1 MKGKLHTHLS
11 SRLLAVIALMFSLS
25 ALGYSQESKTN
36 NEVKLADGSLP
47 AEWTKNLKWRC
58 VGPAS
63 MGGRIT
69 GFAVYE
75 ADPCIYWVATASGG
89 LLKTTNNGITFEHQF
104 DHEATVS
111 VGAVDVAQSDPN
123 IVWVGTGENN
133 PRNSVSWG
141 DGVYKSTDGGKTW
154 KNMGLRGSFQTGDIV
169 IHPKD
174 PNIVYVG
181 ALGRL
186 YGPNKERGL
195 YKTTDG
201 GNTWT
206 QVLFVN
212 DKTGVI
218 DIAMKPDDPET
229 LLVAMW
235 ERQRDGFD
243 SHRGEPPLQD
253 GYDAYDPI
261 KKWGPGS
268 GIYRTTDGGKTFKKV
283 TEGLPSNPM
292 GRIGL
297 DWYRKDPKVVY
308 AIIDCQKIGMGTP
321 PSRVYMGIVGD
332 DVEGGAK
339 LSEVVANS
347 PAAKAGLKAGD
358 VVTAVDGKPVK
369 NYNELAD
376 LIRSKKAGDK
386 MKLTITRDGKSQ
398 EITVTLE
405 DRPQTER
412 PGGPGGGPGGGR
424 SPLFGLLG
432 AAARDEEGGG
442 VRIFR
447 VFPEGAG
454 ESAGLAEDDV
464 IKEVEKKAVKDSQ
477 ELVDALSKVKPGDKV
492 SLTVQRG
499 EKTQKLTLKIEER
512 GVSGPGGASRT
523 RPYAFMYGGQQPNV
537 QDQQGPNS
545 HEYGGVYRS
554 DDAGATWKRVNSI
567 NPRPMYFSQIRV
579 DPSDEKYLY
588 VCGVSLYRSKDGGK
602 NFSGDGSS
610 RVHPDQHALWIN
622 PKDGRHILVGCD
634 GGFYVT
640 YSRMEQWDHL
650 NHAAI
655 GQFYHVAV
663 DGRQPYRVVG
673 GLQDNGSWMGPSRA
687 LSGGGPINEDWFTVG
702 GGDGFVCRV
711 DPTDP
716 DLVYYESQDG
726 NIQRRNLRTGAS
738 ASIRPRSVPGK
749 RFRFNWNTPFILS
762 SHNPSIFYSAGN
774 YVFRSVKRGDDL
786 RIISPEIARTGR
798 GTGTALAESPRNP
811 DVLWVGTDDGNLWVT
826 QDGGQKWT
834 NVAEKVGLPG
844 PRWVATIE
852 ASRFADGR
860 AYVAFDGHRSD
871 DDEPYVYVTE
881 DFGKTWKSLR
891 ANLPTGSTRC
901 LREDV
906 KNQNLLFVGTE
917 FAAFTSLNRGAYWT
931 RLNNN
936 LPTVAVHEFAIHPT
950 AGEMAIAT
958 HGRSVWV
965 LDITPLR
972 GMTKDALTAPAILY
986 EPNAV
991 IRWRREPTRVSMYG
1005 NGHRRY
1011 FGENPPS
1018 GAQIFY
1024 SINQKAEK
1032 ASLKILDHEGKVVRE
1047 LQAQTAPGLHVA
1059 TWDLS
1064 RAGQRPA
1071 GGGFG
1076 GGGGPRGGGGGG
1088 ARPALAEGAT
1098 PPQGTP
1104 GAAGATTPPLEGS
1117 GGETPTQPQQ
1127 GRSGGGG
1134 GGGFGGFGGFARA
1147 VPAGL
1152 YRVVLTVDGKE
1163 YAQTL
1168 RVENDPIVPEA
1179 STAND
1184 DAEME
1189 EEEIKKETNPKRIDE

>member
-1 MKGKLHTHLS
+1 MRRTLHTSLS
-11 SRLLAVIALMFSLS
+11 SRLLIVMALTFSLWV
-25 ALGYSQESKTN
+25 LGHSQESKTN
-36 NEVKLADGSLP
+36 HEARLADGVLP
-47 AEWTKNLKWRC
+47 VEWTKNLRWRC
-58 VGPAS
+58 IGPAS

-69 GFAVYE
+69 SIAVYE
-75 ADPCIYWVATASGG
+75 ADPSIYWVGTASGG
-89 LLKTTNNGITFEHQF
+89 LLKTTNNGVTFEHQF
-104 DHEATVS
+104 DREATVS
-111 VGAVDVAQSDPN
+111 IGAVAVAQSDPN

-154 KNMGLRGSFQTGDIV
+154 KNMGLRGAFQTGDIV
-169 IHPKD
+169 IHPTD

-186 YGPNKERGL
+186 WGPNKERGL

-201 GNTWT
+201 GQTWQ
-206 QVLFVN
+206 QVLYVN

-218 DIAMKPDDPET
+218 DIAMKPDDPDT

-243 SHRGEPPLQD
+243 SHRGDPPLQD

-268 GIYRTTDGGKTFKKV
+268 GLYRTTDGGKTWQKI
-283 TEGLPSNPM
+283 TQGLPSSHL

-308 AIIDCQKIGMGTP
+308 AIVDCQKIGMGTP

-332 DVEGGAK
+332 DAEGGAK
-339 LSEVVANS
+339 LSEITPNS
-347 PAAKAGLKAGD
+347 PAAKAGLKVGD
-358 VVTAVDGKPVK
+358 LITAVDGKPLK
-369 NYNELAD
+369 NYNELVEM
-376 LIRSKKAGDK
+376 IRSKKAGDK
-386 MKLTITRDGKSQ
+386 LKLTITREGKSV

-405 DRPQTER
+405 DRPLSQAQ
-412 PGGPGGGPGGGR
+412 GGGR
-424 SPLFGLLG
+424 PPLFGLLG
-432 AAARDEEGGG
+432 AVARDEEGGG
-442 VRIFR
+442 VRLGRIFSDGNAER
-447 VFPEGAG
+447 
-454 ESAGLAEDDV
+454 AGLMEDDV
-464 IKEVEKKAVKDSQ
+464 IKEVEKRPVKDMQ
-477 ELVDALSKVKPGDKV
+477 ALTEELSKLRPGDRV
-492 SLTVQRG
+492 TLTVLRG
-499 EKTQKLTLKIEER
+499 EKTQQLRLRLEER

-523 RPYAFMYGGQQPNV
+523 RPWAFMYGGQQPNV

-554 DDAGATWKRVNSI
+554 DDAGVTWKRVNSL
-567 NPRPMYFSQIRV
+567 NPRPMYFSKIRV
-579 DPSDEKYLY
+579 DPSDDKYVY
-588 VCGVSLYRSKDGGK
+588 VLGVSLYRSRDGGK
-602 NFSGDGSS
+602 TFTADGNS

-622 PKDGRHILVGCD
+622 PKDGRHMIVGTD

-640 YSRMEQWDHL
+640 YDRMTTWDHL
-650 NHAAI
+650 NHAAL

-663 DGRQPYRVVG
+663 DTRQPYRVVG
-673 GLQDNGSWMGPSRA
+673 GLQDNGTWMGPSRS
-687 LSGGGPINEDWFTVG
+687 LSSSGTINEDWFVIG

-726 NIQRRNLRTGAS
+726 NMQRRNLRTGAW
-738 ASIRPRSVPGK
+738 ASIRPRPVPGK

-762 SHNPSIFYSAGN
+762 HHNPSIFYCAGN

-798 GTGTALAESPRNP
+798 GTATALAESPRNP

-834 NVAEKVGLPG
+834 NVADKVGLPG
-844 PRWVATIE
+844 PRWVASIE
-852 ASRFADGR
+852 PSRFVEGR
-860 AYVAFDGHRSD
+860 CYVAFDGHRSD
-871 DDEPYVYVTE
+871 DDEPYVFVTE

-891 ANLPTGSTRC
+891 ANLPTGSTRV

-917 FAAFTSLNRGAYWT
+917 FAAFVSLNRGAYWT

-950 AGEMAIAT
+950 AGEVAIAT
-958 HGRSVWV
+958 HGRSVWI

-972 GMTKDALTAPAILY
+972 GMTKDALTAPAALY
-986 EPNAV
+986 EPNTV

-1011 FGENPPS
+1011 FGENPPN

-1024 SINQKAEK
+1024 SIHQKAEK

-1047 LQAQTAPGLHVA
+1047 LPAQTAPGLHVA

-1064 RAGQRPA
+1064 RTPQRPA
-1071 GGGFG
+1071 GGGG
-1076 GGGGPRGGGGGG
+1076 RGGG
-1088 ARPALAEGAT
+1088 ARPEGAT
-1098 PPQGTP
+1098 SPQGAT
-1104 GAAGATTPPLEGS
+1104 GAAGATPPPLEGS
-1117 GGETPTQPQQ
+1117 GETPTPPSQ
-1127 GRSGGGG
+1127 GR
-1134 GGGFGGFGGFARA
+1134 GGGFGGLGGFARP

-1163 YAQTL
+1163 YTQTL
-1168 RVENDPIVPEA
+1168 RIENDPVVPEA

-1184 DAEME
+1184 DAETE
-1189 EEEIKKETNPKRIDE
+1189 EEEMKQEANPKRIDE